1 MVLVFPEILVHIQ
14 VNVSSQSLSLVAAHW
29 MVQGNFGP
37 GCLHLQDSDVI
48 SLRGSPSIRSFQSE
62 RGDFSG
68 GPVVKNSPANAG
80 DTGSIPAP
88 ERFHMLRGN

>member
-48 SLRGSPSIRSFQSE
+48 SLGCNLTILE
-62 RGDFSG
+62 L
-68 GPVVKNSPANAG
+68 
-80 DTGSIPAP
+80 
-88 ERFHMLRGN
+88 LRPPL